1 MALRPLEV
9 ADTLGYVE
17 IYEQSDAINELS
29 FRFGLRYKGI
39 EYCFVKL
46 MSIFKKL
53 GFQFRV
59 FFGIISS

>member
-39 EYCFVKL
+39 YF
-46 MSIFKKL
+46 
-53 GFQFRV
+53 
-59 FFGIISS
+59 